1 MEGGVKKW
9 QLGKMELILKEQ
21 KSLPDGWTTS
31 GFRFAIVPT
40 EEQAIRL
47 ERAFGCERKVYNVY
61 IAGLYEHLEG
71 IGFEG
76 GFIRYQ
82 VPSYTT
88 ITAQYDYLDK
98 KQ

>member
-1 MEGGVKKW
+1 MVGSLLVFVS
-9 QLGKMELILKEQ
+9 LLFLLKNKQ
-21 KSLPDGWTTS
+21 K
-31 GFRFAIVPT
+31 
-40 EEQAIRL
+40 RL
-47 ERAFGCERKVYNVY
+47 EQAFGCERKVYNVY
-61 IAGLYEHLEG
+61 IAGLYEYLEG

-76 GFIRYQ
+76 GFIRYK